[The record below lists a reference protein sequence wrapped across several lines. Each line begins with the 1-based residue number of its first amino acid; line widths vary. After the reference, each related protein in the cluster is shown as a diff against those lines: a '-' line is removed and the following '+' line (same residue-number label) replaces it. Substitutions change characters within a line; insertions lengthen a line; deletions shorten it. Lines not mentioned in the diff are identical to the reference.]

1 MKYTMSRSTGLALLA
16 FALPYSAA
24 TLAGIVT
31 FHLSNR
37 HGVTEVI
44 RGIER
49 A

>member
-1 MKYTMSRSTGLALLA
+1 MKCTMSRSTGLALLA

-24 TLAGIVT
+24 TFAGIAT
-31 FHLSNR
+31 FHISNR

-44 RGIER
+44 RGVER